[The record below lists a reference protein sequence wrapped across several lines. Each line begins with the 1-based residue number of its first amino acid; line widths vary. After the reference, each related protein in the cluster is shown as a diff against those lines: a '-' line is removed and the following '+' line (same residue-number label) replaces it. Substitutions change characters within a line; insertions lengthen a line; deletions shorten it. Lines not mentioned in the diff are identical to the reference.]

1 MYHLKI
7 SIPSFRQ
14 IQTGRSDKDK
24 SLKENDHGNAT
35 AGTTTKGHFVYNIE
49 VGFLGERSQ
58 DVQERMA
65 RFYFVERRY
74 SAFLSLHHEVYIVTE
89 NRKQSQQR
97 DSLSYLLIFTVA
109 ETISASLQRL

>member
-14 IQTGRSDKDK
+14 IQSVRSDKEK
-24 SLKENDHGNAT
+24 ASRENHSGEHGNNA
-35 AGTTTKGHFVYNIE
+35 AGSSASKGHFVYNIE

-74 SAFLSLHHEVYIVTE
+74 SAFLSLHNEVLIIT
-89 NRKQSQQR
+89 QT
-97 DSLSYLLIFTVA
+97 SL
-109 ETISASLQRL
+109 

>member
-14 IQTGRSDKDK
+14 IQSVRSDKEK
-24 SLKENDHGNAT
+24 TSRENHSGEHGNNASGSS
-35 AGTTTKGHFVYNIE
+35 ASKGHFVYNIE

-74 SAFLSLHHEVYIVTE
+74 SAFLSLHNEVYFLLLRQTCDNSKYKE
-89 NRKQSQQR
+89 SL
-97 DSLSYLLIFTVA
+97 LSYL
-109 ETISASLQRL
+109 QH

>member
-14 IQTGRSDKDK
+14 IQTVRSDKEK
-24 SLKENDHGNAT
+24 ALKENQGGEHGNNASSSSSSSS
-35 AGTTTKGHFVYNIE
+35 ASKGHFVYNIE

-58 DVQERMA
+58 DVQEQRMA

-74 SAFLSLHHEVYIVTE
+74 SAFLSLHNEV
-89 NRKQSQQR
+89 K
-97 DSLSYLLIFTVA
+97 
-109 ETISASLQRL
+109 